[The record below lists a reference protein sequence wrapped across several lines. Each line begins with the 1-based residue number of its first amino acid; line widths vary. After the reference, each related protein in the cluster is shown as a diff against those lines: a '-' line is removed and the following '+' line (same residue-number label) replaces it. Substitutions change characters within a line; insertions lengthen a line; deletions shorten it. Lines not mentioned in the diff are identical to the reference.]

1 MSDNKKFPKVY
12 KSKIEKLKSKIQNE
26 YYYHD
31 NSHDRDLKMTDFKNK
46 KVDKMLL
53 LKKINNIFSSPN
65 YVYQADISILY
76 KNGENISKKVI
87 GIKDN
92 YLITIEGEKI
102 FIDDIYDIK

>member
-1 MSDNKKFPKVY
+1 MNDKKKFPTVY
-12 KSKIEKLKSKIQNE
+12 KSKVEKLKNKIQNE

-31 NSHDRDLKMTDFKNK
+31 DNNDRNLKIFDFKDK
-46 KVDKMLL
+46 KVDKMLI
-53 LKKINNIFSSPN
+53 LKKINDIFSSPN

-87 GIKDN
+87 GFKDN
-92 YLITIEGEKI
+92 YLITLDGEKI

>member
-1 MSDNKKFPKVY
+1 MNDKKKFPTVY
-12 KSKIEKLKSKIQNE
+12 KSKIEKLKNKIQNE

-31 NSHDRDLKMTDFKNK
+31 DNNDRNLKMSDLKNK

-53 LKKINNIFSSPN
+53 MKKINDIFSSPS

-87 GIKDN
+87 GVKDN
-92 YLITIEGEKI
+92 YLVTIDGERI